1 MMAFVDSADSKT
13 GFFTRDERAAVLG
26 PDWGTGLTHPVV
38 SGQLTDIPSIAPVAE
53 DALERQL
60 KAGARVKII
69 DGDSGRPLRLFGNGL
84 VALLKPELEAAGVWK
99 PGQLQALTYSDRY
112 VKSPLSAVLA
122 MRTMRA
128 LKDALAPSDAVKL
141 AIQTEPLKPGNYHGY
156 PRQLRHD
163 WRDERTREE
172 VLLRLAEKLGFA
184 DCSYSSEGAS
194 HGRKLTIAYADG
206 SDAVVLFDQGFG
218 YWKVASGDS
227 HDFVASPSR
236 QADALLNSPAFVR
249 GLGESYVAVAAGQ

>member
-1 MMAFVDSADSKT
+1 
-13 GFFTRDERAAVLG
+13 
-26 PDWGTGLTHPVV
+26 
-38 SGQLTDIPSIAPVAE
+38 LTDIPSIAPVAE

-99 PGQLQALTYSDRY
+99 PGQVQALTYSDRY

-128 LKDALAPSDAVKL
+128 LKDALAPAAAVKL

-156 PRQLRHD
+156 PRQLRND

-172 VLLRLAEKLGFA
+172 VLLRLAEKLAFP
-184 DCSYSSEGAS
+184 DCSYSSDGAS

-206 SDAVVLFDQGFG
+206 SKAVILFDQGFG
-218 YWKVASGDS
+218 YWKAASGDA
-227 HDFVASPSR
+227 HDFMASPSR